1 MKKIIFMVLAVTALS
16 GCSKMEQISEDDST
30 GVSVKL
36 YGVITDVTRGA
47 GVITGK
53 PSLTFDVFRVDK
65 RAVFSDG
72 VATGSYEY
80 PATYA
85 DKIDGSMTPSTG
97 AISLRPEQKY
107 SPVENI
113 YTKFIGVYPTGGAY
127 NSADRTVTYASL
139 DGTTDVM
146 ISNTAEGNN
155 ETQGGISLSFKH
167 LLTRIDVKV
176 KAKLV
181 TSSTEDKAAELLNV
195 KTAWGNIT
203 HIAVKNK
210 KTGAVVTLPA
220 PNTSDDPIIAVSG
233 GATDLPLTNK
243 LNGDVVPAPG
253 TPLVLTEAPLEFGYA
268 MFVPSTGDEK
278 LTLEVKTDGAFA
290 AGIDAV
296 TTSNLSY
303 AAGKSYTITLLF
315 SIDSGNTP
323 ELEADV
329 TTGTGNAGDWDPAGS
344 NDEIEV

>member
-1 MKKIIFMVLAVTALS
+1 MKKIIFTVLAVTALS
-16 GCSKMEQISEDDST
+16 GCSKLEQISEDDST

-65 RAVFSDG
+65 RATFNEDG

-107 SPVENI
+107 SPVDDI
-113 YTKFIGVYPTGGAY
+113 STKFIGVYPTGGAY

-155 ETQGGISLSFKH
+155 KTGSIGLTFSH

-220 PNTSDDPIIAVSG
+220 PNTSDDPIIATSG
-233 GATDLPLTNK
+233 SATDLPLTNK
-243 LNGDVVPAPG
+243 FNGDVVPAPD
-253 TPLVLTEAPLEFGYA
+253 TPLVLEEAVQEFGYA

-296 TTSNLSY
+296 TTSNLTY
-303 AAGKSYTITLLF
+303 AKGKSYTITLLF

-329 TTGTGNAGDWDPAGS
+329 TSEGSAGDWESTGS

>member
-1 MKKIIFMVLAVTALS
+1 MTASS
-16 GCSKMEQISEDDST
+16 GTI
-30 GVSVKL
+30 
-36 YGVITDVTRGA
+36 A
-47 GVITGK
+47 
-53 PSLTFDVFRVDK
+53 LT
-65 RAVFSDG
+65 
-72 VATGSYEY
+72 
-80 PATYA
+80 
-85 DKIDGSMTPSTG
+85 
-97 AISLRPEQKY
+97 PEQKY
-107 SPVENI
+107 SPVDDI
-113 YTKFIGVYPTGGAY
+113 STKFIGVYPTGGAY

-155 ETQGGISLSFKH
+155 KTGDIGLTFSH

-176 KAKLV
+176 KAKL
-181 TSSTEDKAAELLNV
+181 EKLDANEKIAKLLNI

-220 PNTSDDPIIAVSG
+220 PNTSDDPAIAVSG

-243 LNGDVVPAPG
+243 LDGTVVPAPG
-253 TPLVLTEAPLEFGYA
+253 TPLVLEEAVQEFGYA